1 MADGYLFY
9 SEGRPDI
16 PLYQIQVMQQQYP
29 KISVITPNYNQG
41 AFLEQTLRSVLD
53 QRYPNLEYIVIDG
66 GSTDDSVTIIKEY
79 QDRLQYWISE
89 KDNGMYHALNKG
101 FQKATGEI
109 MCWIN
114 SDDVLC
120 EGSLQF
126 VAEIFTRHQE
136 ISWVQGYPSV
146 IDEKGELL
154 FQRDPV
160 GTKAYFYRYQYRK
173 DFSFIQQ
180 ESTFWRRSLWEQAGE
195 KLDTSFKLAADFEL
209 WLRFF
214 TFQTLYCSKR
224 QLAAFRKREGQ
235 VSENTKKYI
244 EEADR
249 AVKMHLKRMSLQEI
263 IRLKWARQPKK
274 TGIDTMNWIED
285 L

>member
-1 MADGYLFY
+1 
-9 SEGRPDI
+9 
-16 PLYQIQVMQQQYP
+16 MQQHYP
-29 KISVITPNYNQG
+29 KISVVTPNYNQG

-53 QRYPNLEYIVIDG
+53 QGYPNLEYIVMDG
-66 GSTDDSVTIIKEY
+66 GSTDDSVTILKEY
-79 QDRLQYWISE
+79 QDRLHYWVSE
-89 KDNGMYHALNKG
+89 ADEGMYHALNKG

-114 SDDVLC
+114 SDDVLW

-126 VAEIFTRHQE
+126 VAEVFTRHRE
-136 ISWVQGYPSV
+136 VSWLQGYPSV
-146 IDEKGELL
+146 IDEKGVLL

-160 GTKAYFYRYQYRK
+160 ATKAYFYSYQYRK

-180 ESTFWRRSLWEQAGE
+180 ESTFWRRSLWEKTGGR
-195 KLDTSFKLAADFEL
+195 LDTAYQVAADFEL

-214 TFQTLYCSKR
+214 QYKPMYCTKR

-235 VSENTKKYI
+235 KSADAKNYM

-249 AVKMHLKRMSLQEI
+249 AVHSHLKRMSFVER
-263 IRLKWARQPKK
+263 IRLKWVKQRKK
-274 TGIDTMNWIED
+274 TRAATINWIEN